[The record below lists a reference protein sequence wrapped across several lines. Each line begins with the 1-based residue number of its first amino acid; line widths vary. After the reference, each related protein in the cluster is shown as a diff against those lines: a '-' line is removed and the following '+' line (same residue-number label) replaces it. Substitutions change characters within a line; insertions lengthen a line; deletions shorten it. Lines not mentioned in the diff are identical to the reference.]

1 MSLTS
6 FLGETIYRFEGLSGP
21 LSKAVFEHSNALTT
35 HQTGVILEMMRP
47 IIEHCPPSARGHFL
61 TPLLT
66 AMFDSLDRK
75 VRAEWNIID
84 QRNKAANED
93 DDLVEEMK
101 NESILRQLTFNCVTI
116 VVRLLDP
123 GDRKY
128 HHLTW
133 DRQF

>member
-1 MSLTS
+1 MVRDTCYRLISLTS
-6 FLGETIYRFEGLSGP
+6 LLGDTIYRFEGLPGP
-21 LSKAVFEHSNALTT
+21 LSKAIFEHSNALTT

-47 IIEHCPPSARGHFL
+47 IIEHCPANARSHFL

-75 VRAEWNIID
+75 VGAEWRTID

-101 NESILRQLTFNCVTI
+101 NESILRQLTFNCVTL
-116 VVRLLDP
+116 VVQILDP
-123 GDRKY
+123 GDSK
-128 HHLTW
+128 
-133 DRQF
+133 